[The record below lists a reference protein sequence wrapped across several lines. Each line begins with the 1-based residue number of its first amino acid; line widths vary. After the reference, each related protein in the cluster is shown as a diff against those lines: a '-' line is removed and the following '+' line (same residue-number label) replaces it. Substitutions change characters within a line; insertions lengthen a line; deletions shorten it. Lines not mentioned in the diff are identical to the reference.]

1 MSKRRRS
8 PATTVQPAAPEPV
21 SHKLPAVWQDP
32 WSLAPI
38 VGVLGVLFA
47 ARSAPLGFPVA
58 DDFGFLS
65 HAMLHPPAS
74 WVDGGGSPLYWRP
87 LSRQLYYQLLGPLLL
102 SWPLGVALIH
112 AALLAIA
119 SLLLYRALRPSW
131 PAPAAAF
138 AASFPVL
145 LDAARQLVTWPS
157 CAQDLLALVFGALA
171 LHALSRGRRVVALG
185 ALLVALLCKEVAL
198 AFAPALALWPAHAR
212 RAPDG
217 SLAPAS
223 RADRLRT
230 FAAAL
235 AVVGGWWVV
244 HEWVSRRAGLLPP
257 PSGGPGTEPG
267 LFEKAFFAMRGVW
280 LDLWSVRDP
289 ASLSIAWVPWA
300 VVVLIASGLAFGFVS
315 PRGRRHL
322 REALPWVGWGLL
334 WAGVAMVPLARF
346 MPEWS
351 SHRSI
356 IPAVGLGIAIV
367 ALLRAAPPAWLAML
381 AGVRLAALVTSP
393 EPAARISAG
402 GSNVD
407 FDFAR
412 IATLQRLAHE
422 VHETLKTAYPTLPHG
437 ARIARNQWP
446 RMSLFAFQE
455 ERAFHV
461 WYRDTTLR
469 VVTMA
474 EVKRHP
480 GDTLDAV
487 IEFEPHLPRQ
497 VTLIQPLALRAVL
510 LAADSLKMNRDEQAL
525 AVLADFEK
533 LQPDTSCGIF
543 MATMWSLRGGAL
555 LSLRRDA
562 EAQRALK
569 RAIAA
574 FPPNPDAHRF
584 MSEVY
589 RLNGHREEAVREL
602 REHLRYFPEDA
613 AVRQSL
619 AALLQ
624 SPRSTAA
631 ASGGMAPKVAP
642 PPARVPGLI
651 R

>member
-8 PATTVQPAAPEPV
+8 PAATVQPAAPEPV
-21 SHKLPAVWQDP
+21 SHKLPAVWRDP

-38 VGVLGVLFA
+38 AGVLAVLFA

-65 HAMLHPPAS
+65 HALLHPPAS
-74 WVDGGGSPLYWRP
+74 WFDGGGSPLYWRP
-87 LSRQLYYQLLGPLLL
+87 LSRQFYYQVLGPLLL
-102 SWPLGVALIH
+102 AWPFGVALIH
-112 AALLAIA
+112 AALLALS

-138 AASFPVL
+138 AASFPVV

-171 LHALSRGRRVVALG
+171 LHALSRGRRLVALG
-185 ALLVALLCKEVAL
+185 ALLVALLCKEVAI
-198 AFAPALALWPAHAR
+198 AFAPAFALWPAHAR

-230 FAAAL
+230 LAASL
-235 AVVGGWWVV
+235 AVVGGWWIV

-257 PSGGPGTEPG
+257 PGGGAAEPG
-267 LFEKAFFAMRGVW
+267 ALAKASFAVRGVW
-280 LDLWSVRDP
+280 LELWSVRDP
-289 ASLSIAWVPWA
+289 ASLSSEWVPWA
-300 VVVLIASGLAFGFVS
+300 VVLILATGLAFAFLS
-315 PRGRRHL
+315 PKGRRSM
-322 REALPWVGWGLL
+322 REALPWVAWGLM
-334 WAGVAMVPLARF
+334 WAAIAMVPLARF
-346 MPEWS
+346 MPVWS
-351 SHRSI
+351 SHRAV
-356 IPAVGLGIAIV
+356 IPAFGLGIAMV

-381 AGVRLAALVTSP
+381 AGVRLVALLTSP
-393 EPAARISAG
+393 EPAPRIAAG

-412 IATLQRLAHE
+412 IATLQRLAFE
-422 VHETLKTAYPTLPHG
+422 VHGTIKAAYPTLPHG

-455 ERAFHV
+455 EKAFHV

-469 VVTMA
+469 VITMSD
-474 EVKRHP
+474 VKLHP
-480 GDTLDAV
+480 NDTLDAV
-487 IEFEPHLPRQ
+487 IEFEPHLPKQ
-497 VTLIQPLALRAVL
+497 VAVIQPLALRAVL
-510 LAADSLKMNRDEQAL
+510 LAADSLKQDRPEQAL
-525 AVLADFEK
+525 AMIADFEK

-555 LSLRRDA
+555 LNLRRDE
-562 EAQRALK
+562 EAARALK
-569 RAIAA
+569 KAIAS

-584 MSEVY
+584 LAEYY
-589 RLNGHREEAVREL
+589 RLKGRRADAVREL
-602 REHLRYFPEDA
+602 REHLRYFPDD
-613 AVRQSL
+613 VSVQQSL
-619 AALLQ
+619 AILLGQ
-624 SPRSTAA
+624 AAPAA
-631 ASGGMAPKVAP
+631 ASGAK
-642 PPARVPGLI
+642 PAGGGSPAGPR
-651 R
+651 RR